1 MKTFSHNSL
10 SLAIALGAALL
21 SPMALAQSTEALMV
35 ENSSSWQSRGQD
47 LIRNV
52 GQWFGRGADDVVAE
66 PVLVTQAIELPVAR
80 GFERVFERSFDRAV
94 DRNSADVYLSPELM
108 LEAFPALTAMDDT
121 LKLLDVSHA
130 HTILSSNP
138 AKGSNAQGVD
148 LSASYVWE
156 SDRFGQFILSTNT
169 IYVYNPLLSD
179 SSIEPVNVLPLSDA
193 AAFGAV
199 PELQSS
205 LTFTWQIGN
214 HSATAVTSY
223 VDTADNFAKMSAD
236 RLNIDQ
242 LNELMGQMAT
252 LDLRYGYN
260 VRAGRQG
267 NASFSVGV
275 RNRFDRRQFS
285 PVSDVSGRL
294 HEPSGR
300 VAYGT
305 IKYQF

>member
-1 MKTFSHNSL
+1 MKMFSHYSL

-21 SPMALAQSTEALMV
+21 SPMALAQSTEALML
-35 ENSSSWQSRGQD
+35 ENSASWQSRGRD
-47 LIRNV
+47 LILSV
-52 GQWFGRGADDVVAE
+52 GQWFGRGADVVAAE
-66 PVLVTQAIELPVAR
+66 PVLVTQAIDLPVSR
-80 GFERVFERSFDRAV
+80 GFERSFDRAV
-94 DRNSADVYLSPELM
+94 DRNPADVYLSPELM
-108 LEAFPALTAMDDT
+108 LEAFPAITAMDDT
-121 LKLLDVSHA
+121 LKLLNVSHA

-138 AKGSNAQGVD
+138 AIGNNAHGVD

-169 IYVYNPLLSD
+169 IYAYNTLLSD

>member
-1 MKTFSHNSL
+1 MKMFSHYSL

-21 SPMALAQSTEALMV
+21 SPMALAQSTEALML
-35 ENSSSWQSRGQD
+35 ENSASWQSRGRD
-47 LIRNV
+47 LILSV
-52 GQWFGRGADDVVAE
+52 GQWFGRGADVVAAE
-66 PVLVTQAIELPVAR
+66 PVLVTQAIDLPVSR
-80 GFERVFERSFDRAV
+80 GFERSFDRAV
-94 DRNSADVYLSPELM
+94 DRNPADVYLSPKLM
-108 LEAFPALTAMDDT
+108 LEAFPAITAMDDT
-121 LKLLDVSHA
+121 LKLLNVSHA

-138 AKGSNAQGVD
+138 AIGNNAHGVD

-169 IYVYNPLLSD
+169 IYAYNTLLSD

>member
-1 MKTFSHNSL
+1 MKTLTHKTL

-21 SPMALAQSTEALMV
+21 APAAFAQADESLALDTG
-35 ENSSSWQSRGQD
+35 SSWQARGQSI
-47 LIRNV
+47 LRSV
-52 GQWFGRGADDVVAE
+52 GQWFGRGADDITIQPAPVAAR
-66 PVLVTQAIELPVAR
+66 VAELPVSR
-80 GFERVFERSFDRAV
+80 GFDRSYDRVAERNIAEVS
-94 DRNSADVYLSPELM
+94 LSPELM

-121 LKLLDVSHA
+121 LRLLDVSHA

-138 AKGSNAQGVD
+138 GNGANAQGVD

-156 SDRFGQFILSTNT
+156 SSRFGQFILSTNT
-169 IYVYNPLLSD
+169 TYVYNPLLSD
-179 SSIEPVNVLPLSDA
+179 SNLESVNVLPLTDA
-193 AAFGAV
+193 AAFGAI

-223 VDTADNFAKMSAD
+223 TETMDSFAKLSAD

-242 LNELMGQMAT
+242 LNELVGQMAT

-275 RNRFDRRQFS
+275 RNLFDRRQFS
-285 PVSDVSGRL
+285 PVPDASGRL
-294 HEPSGR
+294 HEPGGR